1 MRSSSRTCYAF
12 FIHPTFP
19 SSPEI
24 RVARKMT
31 FTQGVVCSVLMG
43 WQSGVVNWNIRRN
56 LSAAACMDYTSPVTA
71 RIV

>member
-1 MRSSSRTCYAF
+1 MVIQTSHEEEVIESESRG
-12 FIHPTFP
+12 
-19 SSPEI
+19 
-24 RVARKMT
+24 KMA

-56 LSAAACMDYTSPVTA
+56 LSAAACMDYTSPAAA